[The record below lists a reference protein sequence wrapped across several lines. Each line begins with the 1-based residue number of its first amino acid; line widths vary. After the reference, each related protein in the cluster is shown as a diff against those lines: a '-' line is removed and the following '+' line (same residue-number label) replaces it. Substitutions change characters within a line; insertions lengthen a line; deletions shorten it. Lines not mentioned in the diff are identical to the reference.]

1 MSDSMPIRTSALDV
15 RPARPDD
22 RDPVFAFCAHTWPEG
37 DYISDVWDEWLA
49 DPDGVL
55 LVAVAGERPIG
66 LVRLR
71 MMSPEEGWIE
81 GIRVDPAARGQGIGR
96 VLVSRV
102 LAAAHE
108 RGATVV
114 RLFTE
119 QDNHPA
125 QAIFARF
132 GFTRVA
138 EIVRYRAP
146 AFDDAPE
153 TLASLADA
161 GSSAAMPDDLPT
173 AAPVGALPAAPID
186 EEDDAMPEGARIT
199 TPGADDF
206 ERVWAWL
213 VQSNLAPLT
222 GGLEFDGWSAR
233 ALTEPFLRAEMAAGR
248 VYALEEWDTILALA
262 IVQDFAGSAG
272 EPSSLDVRN
281 IDGLSESIGR
291 LAFVLREVAQERG
304 LSGVTLWLPDLLILH
319 DAMDGAGYAREGGA
333 MWVYA
338 RGL

>member
-1 MSDSMPIRTSALDV
+1 MSDSAPTLDV
-15 RPARPDD
+15 RPARPGD
-22 RDPVFAFCAHTWPEG
+22 RDAVFAFCAHTWPEG
-37 DYISDVWDEWLA
+37 DYIPDVWDDWLA
-49 DPDGVL
+49 DPDGAL
-55 LVAVAGERPIG
+55 LVAVRGERPMG

-96 VLVSRV
+96 VLVSRA

-114 RLFTE
+114 LLFTDH
-119 QDNHPA
+119 DNLPA

-132 GFTRVA
+132 GFTRIA
-138 EIVRYRAP
+138 EVVRYRAP
-146 AFDDAPE
+146 ALEDAPE
-153 TLASLADA
+153 TLAGLADA
-161 GSSAAMPDDLPT
+161 GSSASTPDDSP
-173 AAPVGALPAAPID
+173 AAPVD
-186 EEDDAMPEGARIT
+186 EGDDAMPEGARIT
-199 TPGADDF
+199 TPGADHF

-233 ALTEPFLRAEMAAGR
+233 ALTEPFLRGEMAAGR
-248 VYALEEWDTILALA
+248 VYVLEEWDTILALA
-262 IVQDFAGSAG
+262 VVQDFLGSAG
-272 EPSSLDVRN
+272 EPSSLDVRY

-319 DAMDGAGYAREGGA
+319 DAMDGAGYASESDA

-338 RGL
+338 RTL